1 MKITKTQQPGSTL
14 RSCRED
20 HFGALVVQTARVI
33 RRALDARISA
43 EVTPELTGVRGMLLG
58 EIVRANQENR
68 DVYQRDVERW
78 MQIRRS
84 SVTAVLQAMER
95 DGFISRCSVEKDA
108 RLKRLS
114 ATPKGVAYHERIRVS
129 IANFERDLQ
138 KGIEPAA
145 QPLARMALEQ
155 VLANAQVLAGEQPAP
170 QEGAAAHNG

>member
-1 MKITKTQQPGSTL
+1 M
-14 RSCRED
+14 RYCRED
-20 HFGALVVQTARVI
+20 HFGALIIQTARVI

-84 SVTAVLQAMER
+84 SVTAVLQAMEQ

-138 KGIEPAA
+138 KEIDPEKQAV
-145 QPLARMALEQ
+145 ARTVLEQ
-155 VLANAQVLAGEQPAP
+155 VLVNAQILAGEQPVPQGGTAP
-170 QEGAAAHNG
+170 